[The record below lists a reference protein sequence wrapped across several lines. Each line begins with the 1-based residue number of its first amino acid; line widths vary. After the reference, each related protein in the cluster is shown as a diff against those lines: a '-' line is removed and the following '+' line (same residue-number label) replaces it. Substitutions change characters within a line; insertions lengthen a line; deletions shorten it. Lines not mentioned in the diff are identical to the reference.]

1 MRGDRMPARV
11 LAMRLIPRVD
21 TGLRDRLGLGAEVH
35 ALGLITCDSDDVGY
49 TALDEASACAAG
61 CPFVHAAYGFG
72 SAVAPLA
79 SIQAPSGLQAGLAA
93 L

>member
-1 MRGDRMPARV
+1 MKLLVLDGNSICLLYTSYVGD
-11 LAMRLIPRVD
+11 
-21 TGLRDRLGLGAEVH
+21 
-35 ALGLITCDSDDVGY
+35 
-49 TALDEASACAAG
+49 TALDEASAAAAG

-79 SIQAPSGLQAGLAA
+79 SVHTPGGLPAVLDA